1 MVESSRADKEKAA
14 FNEVRMR
21 VRMRVHMHMHMHMH
35 MRMHT
40 CTAHAHVHACACTCT
55 HSRTCMRMC
64 SAHALHALCYAVTC
78 HSPGGAVDRR
88 AGCGLGY
95 GPRRRQVRTRGALL
109 RTQVSAA
116 PASAHSDA
124 GPSTDTPPCTPNP
137 SQVSLVPSTPSP
149 PPASSGKLLSCE
161 WELDVCK
168 WVTAAGGTEEDGHAL
183 FQAFQKMFKEAKK
196 AQKSARPKQQVEPR
210 IVEPC
215 VVGGDFMAD

>member
-1 MVESSRADKEKAA
+1 
-14 FNEVRMR
+14 
-21 VRMRVHMHMHMHMH
+21 
-35 MRMHT
+35 
-40 CTAHAHVHACACTCT
+40 
-55 HSRTCMRMC
+55 MRMC
-64 SAHALHALCYAVTC
+64 TAHALHALCYAVTS